1 MIGSY
6 SGLLEYCTYNTQRKL
21 KKDSS
26 YSSLIGQLIMMV
38 LTINGTDSL
47 VAKITYFLVVISFE
61 QYVVYGCD
69 TSYYVVYYVLAHD
82 S

>member
-1 MIGSY
+1 
-6 SGLLEYCTYNTQRKL
+6 
-21 KKDSS
+21 
-26 YSSLIGQLIMMV
+26 MMV